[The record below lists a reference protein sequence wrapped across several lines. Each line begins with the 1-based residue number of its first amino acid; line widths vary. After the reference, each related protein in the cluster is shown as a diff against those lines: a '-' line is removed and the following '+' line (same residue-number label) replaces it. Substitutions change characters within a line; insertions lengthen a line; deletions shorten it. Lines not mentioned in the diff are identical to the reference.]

1 MVYILYNGDIML
13 VKELLDM
20 KLRDILDEFC
30 FVYSP
35 ECGYLYGVSRWDDV
49 EQMWEEFDLEDEYC
63 FEGDHI
69 IAWPMEVDFD
79 AEVLELEGLRNV
91 LDYLGIP
98 KKGEEE
104 GGGLIF

>member
-20 KLRDILDEFC
+20 KLCDILDEFC

-49 EQMWEEFDLEDEYC
+49 E
-63 FEGDHI
+63 
-69 IAWPMEVDFD
+69 
-79 AEVLELEGLRNV
+79 
-91 LDYLGIP
+91 
-98 KKGEEE
+98 
-104 GGGLIF
+104 

>member
-79 AEVLELEGLRNV
+79 AEVLELEGLRHV

-104 GGGLIF
+104 GA